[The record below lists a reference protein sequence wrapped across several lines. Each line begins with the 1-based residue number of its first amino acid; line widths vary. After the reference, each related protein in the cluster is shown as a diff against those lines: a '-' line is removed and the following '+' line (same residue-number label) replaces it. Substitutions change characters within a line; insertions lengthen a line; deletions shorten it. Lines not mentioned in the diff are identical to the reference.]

1 MEEVKLKPIKLTGSL
16 PNILRL
22 QLGIEY
28 MCTLNQDV
36 PDSIV
41 NGTTGILRK
50 ICYDSKL
57 KPILIFLELND
68 DSGKKK
74 MSESLNIIK
83 LHQASP
89 NCVPFSKIKRSC
101 PVGKD
106 SSLSIQREQYSWVP
120 SKGLTIN
127 KSQGST
133 YDEVTVSLYR
143 ECEFKATKAQLLK
156 NPKATVIRNMYID

>member
-1 MEEVKLKPIKLTGSL
+1 MQTLNTEHAISLPIDTIMGTASEKIKKYELEEFKLKPIKLTGQL

-57 KPILIFLELND
+57 KPFLIFL
-68 DSGKKK
+68 
-74 MSESLNIIK
+74 
-83 LHQASP
+83 
-89 NCVPFSKIKRSC
+89 
-101 PVGKD
+101 
-106 SSLSIQREQYSWVP
+106 
-120 SKGLTIN
+120 
-127 KSQGST
+127 
-133 YDEVTVSLYR
+133 
-143 ECEFKATKAQLLK
+143 
-156 NPKATVIRNMYID
+156 